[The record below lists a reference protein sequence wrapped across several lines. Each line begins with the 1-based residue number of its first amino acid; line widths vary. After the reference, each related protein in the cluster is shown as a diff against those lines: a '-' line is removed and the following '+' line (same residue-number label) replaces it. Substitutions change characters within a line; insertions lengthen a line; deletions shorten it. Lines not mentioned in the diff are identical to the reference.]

1 MTQERLAFGV
11 TVNQFDQLIR
21 LLRTITAN
29 GDVMTVG
36 GAESLHRHT
45 VSVLGEGIFEAALE
59 VQGVLDEV
67 EEQRLPR
74 EPRTASARPHRGAAS
89 AS

>member
-11 TVNQFDQLIR
+11 TTNQFDQLVR

-29 GDVMTVG
+29 GDAMTVG
-36 GAESLHRHT
+36 GAGSLHRHT
-45 VSVLGEGIFEAALE
+45 VSALGEGIFEAALE

-67 EEQRLPR
+67 EGQRLPGKR
-74 EPRTASARPHRGAAS
+74 PTANARPHRGAAS